1 MKPKQSELT
10 DEEPSPAEIFSCDW
24 TWRSG
29 GVSFCTAV
37 AESVRIEN
45 SKRVDG
51 LEADKRTK
59 GMWLG
64 FQDSVWLIHVPQLNQ
79 VAEGKKKRMK
89 RKQSELTDEEPSSA
103 WISCSVWTL
112 GSAVVSS

>member
-10 DEEPSPAEIFSCDW
+10 DEEPSPAEIFSYDW

-45 SKRVDG
+45 NKRSGWPGGGQKDEGDVARVSR
-51 LEADKRTK
+51 LRLAYSRFTTK
-59 GMWLG
+59 
-64 FQDSVWLIHVPQLNQ
+64 
-79 VAEGKKKRMK
+79 
-89 RKQSELTDEEPSSA
+89 PSSRRKEKTNEA
-103 WISCSVWTL
+103 EVE
-112 GSAVVSS
+112 